1 MVRIEPYMWTTAPLA
16 CMSSSMITRCRLVS
30 ISVGY
35 HAQLVPLWPVTAFDE
50 IARQDE
56 HQEPLTRLV
65 MPRICCCIGQILIVD
80 WSTRTERDLRAI
92 WPSYHEFHDL
102 KNRWVTRGRHPWVL
116 PAESWVLPG
125 KKLRGCFR
133 ARAGST
139 KRNCPLKPPPSDIGL
154 SSTYAAIKKAAA
166 DEAGF

>member
-1 MVRIEPYMWTTAPLA
+1 M
-16 CMSSSMITRCRLVS
+16 CSSMITRRRLVS
-30 ISVGY
+30 ISVCY
-35 HAQLVPLWPVTAFDE
+35 HARLVPLWPVTAFRRDRPQCE
-50 IARQDE
+50 PRQ
-56 HQEPLTRLV
+56 PMTRLV

-102 KNRWVTRGRHPWVL
+102 KTRWVTRGRHPWVL

-139 KRNCPLKPPPSDIGL
+139 KRNCPLRRATKGWPNEPEFMVDPRTRFAQCVVSV
-154 SSTYAAIKKAAA
+154 
-166 DEAGF
+166 